1 MHTEVIIDINAN
13 PERVWDVMTD
23 VERWPEWTSSVDSA
37 HKLTEGLLA
46 KGSRTR
52 IFQPKVP
59 SAVWT
64 VTEIDPGRFFEW
76 ETSSPA
82 INSVARHRVEATST
96 GSRVTLSVEQTG
108 LFAVLIGFWL
118 KRISLK
124 YVRMEAEGLKKRSE
138 EVAAV

>member
-1 MHTEVIIDINAN
+1 MHTEVIIDINAK
-13 PERVWDVMTD
+13 PECVWDVLTD
-23 VERWPEWTSSVDSA
+23 VERWPEWTSSVNSVQ
-37 HKLTEGLLA
+37 KLTEGPLA

-59 SAVWT
+59 PAVWT